1 MGFTQR
7 IRSMFGDPVLF
18 GTVLALTLFGVVMI
32 YSAGQLE
39 VPDRSVV
46 GVWKA
51 QIMFLVVSLV
61 ALLFVMRIPVR
72 WLEWIA
78 VPAYVL
84 SLVLLLT
91 TLVVGQGAGTALSSK
106 SWIALGPVK
115 IQPAQFANVA
125 TVLMLGKIM
134 GSWRETPE
142 SVWKLWKP
150 VIVTL
155 VPMALVL
162 KQPDLGTALV
172 FGGVLLATIFWA
184 GTPLG
189 ILFMLLS
196 PMIGLALGYMP
207 PWIYSVYMIGL
218 IVFLWA
224 YRVRRSEM
232 VLVLVLN
239 LVTGTI
245 GWPLWDSL
253 KPYQQARLTSFVNP
267 EIDKKGTG
275 YHVSQSKISIG
286 SGQIIGQGYLH
297 GPQKRLRF
305 LPEQHTDFIYSVVGE
320 EFGLVGAGAVLIAY
334 LVIMWRLA
342 KLAER
347 LSDPFG
353 GIVVFGILGA
363 WFTHVIVNV
372 GMTLGVMPVTG
383 IPLPFIS
390 YGGSFLLATY
400 IALGVAQRVAME
412 QGRI

>member
-1 MGFTQR
+1 MAFTQR
-7 IRSMFGDPVLF
+7 LRSMFGDPILF
-18 GTVLALTLFGVVMI
+18 GTVLALTVFGVFMI

-39 VPDRSVV
+39 VVDRTVF
-46 GVWKA
+46 GVWKMQLA
-51 QIMFLVVSLV
+51 FLVVSLM
-61 ALLFVMRIPVR
+61 ALLFVMRVPVR

-78 VPAYVL
+78 APAYFL
-84 SLVLLLT
+84 SLIVLAA
-91 TLVVGQGAGTALSSK
+91 TLVIGSGAGTAASSK
-106 SWIALGPVK
+106 SWIALGPVR

-125 TVLMLGKIM
+125 TVLMLGRIM
-134 GSWRETPE
+134 GSWRETPQTL
-142 SVWKLWKP
+142 WRLWKP
-150 VIVTL
+150 ILVTM
-155 VPMALVL
+155 VPMLMVL
-162 KQPDLGTALV
+162 KQPDLGTAMV
-172 FGGVLLATIFWA
+172 FGGVLVATIFWA

-189 ILFMLLS
+189 ILFMLAS
-196 PMIGLALGYMP
+196 PMIGLALGYMA

-218 IVFLWA
+218 IIFLWL
-224 YRVRRSEM
+224 YRVKRSEF

-245 GWPLWDSL
+245 AWPLWNGL
-253 KPYQQARLTSFVNP
+253 KDYQQARLTSFVDP
-267 EIDKKGTG
+267 ERDPKGTG
-275 YHVSQSKISIG
+275 YHVRQSKISIG
-286 SGQIIGQGYLH
+286 SGGIIGQGYLD

-320 EFGLVGAGAVLIAY
+320 ELGLVGAGAVLIAY

-363 WFTHVIVNV
+363 WFTHVLVNV

-400 IALGVAQRVAME
+400 IALGVAQRVALE